1 MAVAVDN
8 FVLCRHAHDFS
19 LKIGLGIAVG
29 FKASYTEFAV
39 TSRRDAPVGWLETTK
54 PPGAEMPG
62 GFA

>member
-1 MAVAVDN
+1 
-8 FVLCRHAHDFS
+8 
-19 LKIGLGIAVG
+19 VG